1 MQIPQENTYTGFAD
15 TRNTDIELVNLS
27 KDYTIHDKKEMLNFM
42 EKHSD
47 IPVYIRE
54 ITPLINEYFPK
65 YRKNI
70 RFCKDP
76 EFNDLD
82 YIMIYIECSDYKK
95 DKKTLEK
102 LKNESLYL
110 SKFSKK
116 INGKVCLELW

>member
-1 MQIPQENTYTGFAD
+1 
-15 TRNTDIELVNLS
+15 
-27 KDYTIHDKKEMLNFM
+27 M

-47 IPVYIRE
+47 IPVYISE

-116 INGKVCLELW
+116 INGKVCVELW